1 MTDDLQSLHADIAFL
16 RGLAQDGRSAPLL
29 GGSMLV
35 AAGGIFGSASVAHW
49 LVASGRIVA
58 SPWALPLIWLAALAV
73 FLGVIIPIRRR
84 LSPTKAQ
91 TGANRATGIAWQGVG
106 WTIFTL
112 WAAIA
117 IVCWRTHSAI
127 ALLLLPSIVLALY
140 GLAWMVAAAMT
151 GKRWIWLTAIGSY
164 AGAVVVAMFAVTPWV
179 FLVFAAALML
189 LAVAPGVALMRQVP
203 KSV

>member
-35 AAGGIFGSASVAHW
+35 AAGAIFGLASVAHW
-49 LVASGRIVA
+49 LVASGQIVA
-58 SPWALPLIWLAALAV
+58 SPWALPVIWLAALAV

-84 LSPTKAQ
+84 LSPMKTQ
-91 TGANRATGIAWQGVG
+91 TGANRATGMAWQGVG

-164 AGAVVVAMFAVTPWV
+164 AGAVVVAVFAVTPWV
-179 FLVFAAALML
+179 FLVFAAALVL
-189 LAVAPGVALMRQVP
+189 LAVVPGVALMRQVP
-203 KSV
+203 KTV

>member
-16 RGLAQDGRSAPLL
+16 KGLAQDGRSTPLL
-29 GGSMLV
+29 GGSTLV
-35 AAGGIFGSASVAHW
+35 AAGAIFGTASLAHW

-58 SPWALPLIWLAALAV
+58 SPWAFPVIWLAALAI
-73 FLGVIIPIRRR
+73 FLGVIVPIHRR
-84 LSPTKAQ
+84 LSPAKAQ
-91 TGANRATGIAWQGVG
+91 TGANRAIGMAWQGVG

-127 ALLLLPSIVLALY
+127 PMLLLPSIVLALY

-151 GKRWIWLTAIGSY
+151 RKRWIWLTAAGSY
-164 AGAVVVAMFAVTPWV
+164 AGALVVAVFAVTPSV
-179 FLVFAAALML
+179 FLIFAAALML
-189 LAVAPGVALMRQVP
+189 LAVAPGVALMRQVS

>member
-35 AAGGIFGSASVAHW
+35 AAGAIFASASVAHW
-49 LVASGRIVA
+49 LVASGQIVA
-58 SPWALPLIWLAALAV
+58 SPWALPVIWLAALAV

-84 LSPTKAQ
+84 LSPMKTQ
-91 TGANRATGIAWQGVG
+91 TGANRATGMAWQGVG

-164 AGAVVVAMFAVTPWV
+164 AGAVVVAVFAVTPWV
-179 FLVFAAALML
+179 FLVFAAALVL
-189 LAVAPGVALMRQVP
+189 LAVVPGVALMRQVP
-203 KSV
+203 KTV